1 MNLIK
6 TLLAPTLV
14 LAVLGGCGTVNT
26 VTATAGENPG
36 KTDYRTQVNDVL
48 TDIFLSAKAVRF
60 GPTAGGNYEVQV
72 TVANNGFKTR
82 RFSYLFNWIDENGMI
97 IETSMSTWKTAS
109 VSAGGTIVISS
120 VAPNQ
125 TARTFQL
132 QTRRSN

>member
-6 TLLAPTLV
+6 TLLATTLV

-82 RFSYLFNWIDENGMI
+82 RFSYLFDWIDENGMI

-109 VSAGGTIVISS
+109 VAAGGTIVISS
-120 VAPNQ
+120 VAPND